1 MKRKAIAAV
10 LLAAAILSGCSE
22 RNESAPNNVAVNS
35 AVTIPSNSNAA
46 EPAAP
51 APASSS
57 SHTGA
62 PSVIAPSFTDTSSDE
77 PSVSPPEVITPAY
90 NDRNVI
96 DHDITVEYGSA
107 MLVESGE
114 VLELAADVTVQPSAS
129 IIVCDGAELWVHRN
143 IKLEGDIE
151 LQGSGKLVMV
161 YEDSLI
167 VGSGNVIVGND
178 FSQIDCGCATIEAHI
193 VPPEPVVKNGATYV
207 GGIVIANK
215 AITLPP
221 EFGSHLAYDSAEPE
235 VREALQ
241 KMNADSPYYYTVVSG
256 YRDYWSQQAIFQRYC
271 DRDGYEEAVTYS
283 AKQGH
288 SEHQTGYTMDLD
300 SLYESYAD
308 TPEGKWLAANCWKY
322 GFIIRYPKGKEDIT
336 GYTYEPWH
344 VRWIGTSTAKL
355 VYDSGLTLE
364 EFLNVEGGWTIID

>member
-1 MKRKAIAAV
+1 MKRKGIAAV
-10 LLAAAILSGCSE
+10 LLTALILSGCSE

-35 AVTIPSNSNAA
+35 AVTLPGNSNAA

-77 PSVSPPEVITPAY
+77 PSVSSPEVITPAY
-90 NDRNVI
+90 NDRNMI

-107 MLVESGE
+107 MLVEGGE
-114 VLELAADVTVQPSAS
+114 VLELAADVTVQPGAS

-161 YEDSLI
+161 YDDSLI
-167 VGSGNVIVGND
+167 VGSGDVIVGND
-178 FSQIDCGCATIEAHI
+178 FSQIDCGYATIEAHI
-193 VPPEPVVKNGATYV
+193 VPPKPVVKNGATYV

-241 KMNADSPYYYTVVSG
+241 KMNAESPYNYTVVSG